1 MNKLEKLLPTTVKIK
16 KLTNTAKI
24 PTKGSDAA
32 AGYDLYADLNGAD
45 MQKIDPHSTV
55 VISTGIAM
63 ELPKGTFLGIYPR
76 SGLATKQ
83 GLRPANCVRSD

>member
-1 MNKLEKLLPTTVKIK
+1 MLDELFGRQVNIK

-32 AGYDLYADLNGAD
+32 AGYDLYADLNGTD
-45 MQKIDPHSTV
+45 MQKINPHETV

>member
-1 MNKLEKLLPTTVKIK
+1 MLDKLFGRQVNIK

-32 AGYDLYADLNGAD
+32 AGYDLYADLDGAD
-45 MQKIDPHSTV
+45 MQRIDPHETV
-55 VISTGIAM
+55 IISTGIAM

-83 GLRPANCVRSD
+83 GLRPANCVRSN